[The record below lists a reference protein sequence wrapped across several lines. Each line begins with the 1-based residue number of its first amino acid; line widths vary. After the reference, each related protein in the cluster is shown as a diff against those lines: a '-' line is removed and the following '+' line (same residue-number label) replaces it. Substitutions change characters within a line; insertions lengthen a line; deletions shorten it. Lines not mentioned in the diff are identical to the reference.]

1 MNKFYLIFKF
11 LFDKSIPLKEKWWII
26 LPLIY
31 ILSPAD
37 LIPAPILG
45 FSIIDDAVMLIYL
58 LSVVNSKTKKYY
70 DTEKTEKK
78 KNKNN
83 KYNKYKED
91 IIENVEYE
99 IIQDEDEK

>member
-1 MNKFYLIFKF
+1 M
-11 LFDKSIPLKEKWWII
+11 FDKNIPLKEKWWII
-26 LPLIY
+26 IPLIY

-45 FSIIDDAVMLIYL
+45 FSIIDDAVMLFYL

-70 DTEKTEKK
+70 C
-78 KNKNN
+78 NKSEDKVN
-83 KYNKYKED
+83 KQKEN

-99 IIQDEDEK
+99 IRNEEDEL